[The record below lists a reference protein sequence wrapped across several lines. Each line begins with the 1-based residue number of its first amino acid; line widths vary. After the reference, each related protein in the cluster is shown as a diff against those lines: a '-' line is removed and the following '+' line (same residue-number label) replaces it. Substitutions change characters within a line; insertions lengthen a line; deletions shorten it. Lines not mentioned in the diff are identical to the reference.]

1 MADAPILIDRTKC
14 TGCGKCVKGCGIGA
28 LKLVEAPGVN
38 KLGRLAEVDPSACKA
53 CSACVA
59 ACPFKAISET
69 KAEIYGTEGLADYRD
84 IWVFAEQ
91 TDGRIAEVAFELLG
105 KGLELKAQ
113 RGDGCRLC
121 AVLLGSG
128 VTEGMTASLTA
139 AGADVVYVVDHPSL
153 KAYDAD
159 AYVDAVA
166 QLVAKRKPEVILA
179 GATAVGRAFFAK
191 VAVRVRTGLTADCT
205 ALKVEETKNKD
216 TGALQMLLHQTRPA
230 FGGNI
235 MATIMTPNH
244 RPQMATVRP
253 KVFKRGGAS
262 GSSGASSS
270 SLTSGA
276 SSSSE
281 ASDSSATSSSSSAS
295 SARGEIIREV
305 LDLIA
310 PKTRLVKVNRDP
322 DAVDIAS
329 AEVLVAG
336 GRGLKGATNFVQL
349 HELAGLLGGEVAASR
364 AAVDAGWVPQSRQV
378 GQTGKAVAPKLYL
391 CFGISGAIQHLEGIR
406 GADKVIAVNTD
417 PNAPIFGVA
426 DLGIVGDAMEVVTAL
441 IKELRK

>member
-14 TGCGKCVKGCGIGA
+14 SGCGKCVKGCGFGA
-28 LKLVEAPGVN
+28 LKLVDAPGAN
-38 KLGRLAEVDPSACKA
+38 KLGRLAEVDPSACRA
-53 CSACVA
+53 CSACVK
-59 ACPFKAISET
+59 ACPFQAIAET
-69 KAEIYGTEGLADYRD
+69 KASVCGTPDIESYRD

-91 TDGRIAEVAFELLG
+91 TDGKVAEVAFELLG

-121 AVLLGSG
+121 AVLLGAG
-128 VTEGMTASLTA
+128 VTEAMTGALAA
-139 AGADVVYVVDHPSL
+139 AGADVVYVVDDPKL
-153 KAYDAD
+153 AAYEANV
-159 AYVDAVA
+159 YVDAVA
-166 QLVAKRKPEVILA
+166 KLAAKHRPEVILA
-179 GATAVGRAFFAK
+179 GATAIGRAFFAR
-191 VAVRVRTGLTADCT
+191 VAVRLRTGLTADCT
-205 ALKVEETKNKD
+205 ALKVEETPNKD

-253 KVFKRGGAS
+253 KVFKRAPGAGGLVPGAG
-262 GSSGASSS
+262 GSVV
-270 SLTSGA
+270 
-276 SSSSE
+276 
-281 ASDSSATSSSSSAS
+281 
-295 SARGEIIREV
+295 REILE
-305 LDLIA
+305 LIE
-310 PKTRLVKVNRDP
+310 PKTKLMKVVRDP
-322 DAVDIAS
+322 EAVDIAA

-336 GRGLKGATNFVQL
+336 GRGLKNVLNFTRL
-349 HELAGLLGGEVAASR
+349 FELAGLLGGEVAASR
-364 AAVDAGWVPQSRQV
+364 AAVDAGMAAPSRQV

-426 DLGIVGDAMEVVTAL
+426 DLGIVGDAMDVIDAL
-441 IKELRK
+441 IRHFKANGAAATGGLER